1 MKKAFTMVELIF
13 VIVILGI
20 LAMVALPRLAG
31 SKKDAEITRAKAEI
45 AAIRSAIQTYRG
57 ANLLSQKPG
66 SGYPEDLKTTTIEKI
81 TNGTKL
87 GSNWTVNDDGDTL
100 TLRIGSDTTTF
111 KYNKDKGSL
120 TCQNS
125 DATTTTDTLCK
136 KVDN

>member
-66 SGYPEDLKTTTIEKI
+66 SGYPEKLDEKTIEEI

-87 GSNWTVNDDGDTL
+87 GKSWRVNDDDTL
-100 TLRIGSDTTTF
+100 TLTIAGDTTTF
-111 KYNKDKGSL
+111 NYDKAKGSL
-120 TCQNS
+120 TCS
-125 DATTTTDTLCK
+125 GDSSTLCGK
-136 KVDN
+136 IEK

>member
-45 AAIRSAIQTYRG
+45 AAIRSAIQTHRG
-57 ANLLSQKPG
+57 ANLLAQKG
-66 SGYPEDLKTTTIEKI
+66 KGYPEKLDEKTIEEI

-87 GSNWTVNDDGDTL
+87 GSNWSVKDDGSELYL
-100 TLRIGSDTTTF
+100 TIGETITF
-111 KYNKDKGSL
+111 TYDNSTGRL
-120 TCQNS
+120 TCPN
-125 DATTTTDTLCK
+125 TDTLCEK
-136 KVDN
+136 IEK

>member
-31 SKKDAEITRAKAEI
+31 SKKDAEITRVKAEI

-66 SGYPEDLKTTTIEKI
+66 SGYPDDLKAETIEKI

-87 GSNWTVNDDGDTL
+87 GSNWSVSEDGKTL
-100 TLRIGSDTTTF
+100 TLTIAGAGQPATF
-111 KYNKDKGSL
+111 TYDNTKGSL
-120 TCQNS
+120 TCS
-125 DATTTTDTLCK
+125 GDSSTLCGK
-136 KVDN
+136 IEK

>member
-66 SGYPEDLKTTTIEKI
+66 SGYPDDLKAETIEKI

-87 GSNWTVNDDGDTL
+87 GSNWTVNEAGDTL
-100 TLRIGSDTTTF
+100 TLTIAGDTTTF
-111 KYNKDKGSL
+111 NYDKAKGSL
-120 TCQNS
+120 TCS
-125 DATTTTDTLCK
+125 GDSSTLCGK
-136 KVDN
+136 IEK

>member
-1 MKKAFTMVELIF
+1 MKKAFTMIELIF

-66 SGYPEDLKTTTIEKI
+66 SGYPEKLDKKTIEEI

-87 GSNWTVNDDGDTL
+87 GSNWTVNDDNTL
-100 TLRIGSDTTTF
+100 TLTIAGAGQPATF
-111 KYNKDKGSL
+111 TYDKTKGSL
-120 TCQNS
+120 TCS
-125 DATTTTDTLCK
+125 GDSSTLCGK
-136 KVDN
+136 IEK

>member
-66 SGYPEDLKTTTIEKI
+66 SGYPDDLKAETIEKI

-87 GSNWTVNDDGDTL
+87 GSNWSVSEDGNTL
-100 TLRIGSDTTTF
+100 TLRIGSETTTF
-111 KYNKDKGSL
+111 TYDKAKGSL
-120 TCQNS
+120 TCS
-125 DATTTTDTLCK
+125 GDSSTLCGK
-136 KVDN
+136 IEK

>member
-57 ANLLSQKPG
+57 ANLLAQKG
-66 SGYPEDLKTTTIEKI
+66 SGYPEDLKTTTIEEI

-87 GSNWTVNDDGDTL
+87 SEKYWKVSDKGDQL
-100 TLRIGSDTTTF
+100 TLKIGEGTTF
-111 KYNKDKGSL
+111 TYDNSTGRL
-120 TCQNS
+120 TCPN
-125 DATTTTDTLCK
+125 TDTLCEK
-136 KVDN
+136 IEK

>member
-66 SGYPEDLKTTTIEKI
+66 SGYPEDLKTTTIEEI

-87 GSNWTVNDDGDTL
+87 GSNWSVNDTGDTL

-120 TCQNS
+120 TCQAS
-125 DATTTTDTLCK
+125 DTLCEK
-136 KVDN
+136 IEK

>member
-66 SGYPEDLKTTTIEKI
+66 SGYPEDLKTTTIEEI

-87 GSNWTVNDDGDTL
+87 SEKYWSVSEGGNELSVTIAGA
-100 TLRIGSDTTTF
+100 GQPATF
-111 KYNKDKGSL
+111 TYDKAKGSL
-120 TCQNS
+120 TCS
-125 DATTTTDTLCK
+125 GDSSTLCGK
-136 KVDN
+136 IEK

>member
-13 VIVILGI
+13 VIVVLGI

-57 ANLLSQKPG
+57 ANLLAQKG
-66 SGYPEDLKTTTIEKI
+66 SGYPEKLDKKTIEEI

-87 GSNWTVNDDGDTL
+87 GSNWTVNDDDNTL
-100 TLRIGSDTTTF
+100 TLTIAGDTTTF
-111 KYNKDKGSL
+111 NYDKAKGSL
-120 TCQNS
+120 TCS
-125 DATTTTDTLCK
+125 GDSSTLCGK
-136 KVDN
+136 IEK